1 MASLPMR
8 LALLLPMAGML
19 WSAAPAQAAANGP
32 ADKGAQIYCY
42 MRSNGNNHN
51 VSWEASYA
59 LIKRQGSGLFKT
71 SPKHAAVMITEAVV
85 EDPGSFPDCGR
96 YLGDLFGESGR
107 ASSSPKA
114 TSSTSGS
121 SDTSGSEEIPNWDAD
136 DRYSY

>member
-1 MASLPMR
+1 MR

-59 LIKRQGSGLFKT
+59 LIKRQGSGLRPYVLCDADEAIGATACFGG
-71 SPKHAAVMITEAVV
+71 PGHAA
-85 EDPGSFPDCGR
+85 
-96 YLGDLFGESGR
+96 
-107 ASSSPKA
+107 
-114 TSSTSGS
+114 
-121 SDTSGSEEIPNWDAD
+121 
-136 DRYSY
+136 